1 MSRKSLT
8 KKETALWYQ
17 CNSCSWNILAKDR
30 EQHACSDSGESTP
43 QKAYTFVCNKKLTAN
58 QLSEKP
64 ITDDLR
70 SINPNK
76 LNNLIFLH
84 ESIFP
89 LCDLVLGDYVLVSS
103 SKLTQNA
110 PIVRIAWPNANQN
123 TGLVCVSTEGEW
135 HWQRQLDEM

>member
-17 CNSCSWNILAKDR
+17 CNNCSWNILAKDR
-30 EQHACSDSGESTP
+30 EQHSCTDSSECVP
-43 QKAYTFVCNKKLTAN
+43 QTYTFVCNHKLTTH
-58 QLSEKP
+58 QLSDKP

-70 SINPNK
+70 TIQANK

-89 LCDLVLGDYVLVSS
+89 LCDLVLGDYVLVRS
-103 SKLTQNA
+103 SKLPQNT
-110 PIVRIAWPNANQN
+110 PIVRVAWPSSNHN
-123 TGLVCVSTEGEW
+123 TGLVCVSTDGT
-135 HWQRQLDEM
+135 